1 MLAPLKVAVDHSDAI
16 VIASGRVHGAPPAD
30 ARGLWPVLSV
40 RDLGKSFQNADTR
53 ALFAGANLD
62 VAAGE
67 CVAITGESGIGKS
80 TLLNIVAGLDRPDR
94 GSVHLDGVAIS
105 QLSDDERTVLRRQ
118 AMGFVFQ
125 AFHLLPY
132 LTVLENVALPLKLL
146 AWRDREAAVRAQES
160 LEAVGLGDRRA
171 SMPAELSGGEQQRV
185 AVARAVVHRPKL
197 ILADEPTGN
206 LDQETG
212 ARVLE
217 FLSAATRRH
226 GAAVLLVTHSRQ
238 AASIANRVLMLTRD
252 GLVPGL
258 PVVS

>member
-1 MLAPLKVAVDHSDAI
+1 MDHPGAI
-16 VIASGRVHGAPPAD
+16 VIALRCVHGAPPAD
-30 ARGLWPVLSV
+30 ARGLRPVLSV
-40 RDLGKSFQNADTR
+40 RDLGKSYQNADAR
-53 ALFAGANLD
+53 VLFAGANLD

-80 TLLNIVAGLDRPDR
+80 TLLNIVAGLDRPDH
-94 GSVHLDGVAIS
+94 GSVQLDGVTLS
-105 QLSDDERTVLRRQ
+105 QLSDDERTIFRRQ

-146 AWRDREAAVRAQES
+146 AWRDRDAAVRAQES
-160 LEAVGLGDRRA
+160 LEAVGLGDRCA

-217 FLSAATRRH
+217 FLSAAARRD

-238 AASIANRVLMLTRD
+238 AASIAHRILVLTRG
-252 GLVPGL
+252 GLLPG
-258 PVVS
+258 PPIVS